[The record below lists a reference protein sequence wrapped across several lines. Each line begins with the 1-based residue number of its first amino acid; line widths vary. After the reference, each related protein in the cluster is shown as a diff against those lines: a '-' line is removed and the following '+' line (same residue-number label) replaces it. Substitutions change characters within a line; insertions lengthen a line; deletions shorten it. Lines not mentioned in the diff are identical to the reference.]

1 MAVSQG
7 DPVRRNATGSP
18 VVDGSPVV
26 KSRPLG
32 IGGVEAPLGT
42 KCQKSGVPTK
52 VMESCPVGHR
62 LALSIG
68 GADPDP
74 AR

>member
-1 MAVSQG
+1 MAVSQV
-7 DPVRRNATGSP
+7 DPIRSNATGSP
-18 VVDGSPVV
+18 VVKASP
-26 KSRPLG
+26 S
-32 IGGVEAPLGT
+32 GVEAPLGP

-52 VMESCPVGHR
+52 VMESYRVGHR

-68 GADPDP
+68 VADPDP